1 MRALATLVSLSLSV
15 LTSVGCGTLSIG
27 RGPTDLDLRNDG
39 SAEAQQALQK
49 KYALA
54 YRPFSIERPGAS
66 TDEVAAEIQE
76 RVAEV
81 RTAAWSDEAA
91 DYLATSVA
99 AEELIDT
106 TPVSFDRFAHGPVPT
121 TMLFV
126 GSVLVGSGLGMA
138 SAVNVGSVNG
148 GTVADVSWGALNGAV
163 GGMFFAVPLMIVYQL
178 TIPLLSASLASSDY
192 KRAVRAF
199 NKDLEVRIV
208 NSAEA
213 HKPAPEVTAPAPLS
227 TPAAQPPPAEGTS
240 SGAPNPAP
248 EGSGSAAPQ
257 PADTTEQKPNNVP

>member
-1 MRALATLVSLSLSV
+1 MRALASLLSVSLFV
-15 LTSVGCGTLSIG
+15 LTSAGCGTLSIG

-39 SAEAQQALQK
+39 SPEAQQALQK

-66 TDEVAAEIQE
+66 TDEVAAEIEE

-81 RTAAWSDEAA
+81 RTPAWSDEAA
-91 DYLATSVA
+91 DYLATSAA

-138 SAVNVGSVNG
+138 SAVNVGSVNA
-148 GTVADVSWGALNGAV
+148 GTAVDVSWGALNGAV
-163 GGMFFAVPLMIVYQL
+163 GGMFFAVPLMLVYQL
-178 TIPLLSASLASSDY
+178 TVPLLSASLASSDY
-192 KRAVRAF
+192 KRAVRTF
-199 NKDLEVRIV
+199 NKDLEARIV
-208 NSAEA
+208 KSADA
-213 HKPAPEVTAPAPLS
+213 PKPADAPA
-227 TPAAQPPPAEGTS
+227 AASPPMPPMPPPPPAESTS
-240 SGAPNPAP
+240 STAPNPAP
-248 EGSGSAAPQ
+248 DGSATPPQ
-257 PADTTEQKPNNVP
+257 PVDATEYKPNSVP